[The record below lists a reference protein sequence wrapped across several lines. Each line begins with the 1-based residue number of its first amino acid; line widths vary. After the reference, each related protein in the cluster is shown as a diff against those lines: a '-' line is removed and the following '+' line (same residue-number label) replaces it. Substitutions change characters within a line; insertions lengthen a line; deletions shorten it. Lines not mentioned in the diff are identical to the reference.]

1 MKRLVIVGSGIAGV
15 TAAQEAR
22 RLHTPEDLSITVI
35 AQESPPSYSRPQL
48 PEVLAGHR
56 EAEELVMRSEQ
67 WFCQQGIRLVCPAE
81 ATEIRRQEK
90 MLRILRPSPKGEQ
103 EELAIPYDALILAT
117 GASALVPTLPA
128 PQSPAAG
135 AVFSLRTLDDAR
147 RIRDHLSIRRRAA
160 AVLGGG
166 LLGLEAARALRSYGV
181 MEVHV
186 MEASGYLLNRQL
198 NRTASEML
206 RLYLE
211 REEGLAV
218 HTGIHLDTNELKHRS
233 VSDLLKPICGDGM
246 ETLLYSM
253 GVKSQIAL
261 AKDAALDCGRG
272 IIIDEKTATS
282 DPAIFAA
289 GDCAE
294 FQGITWAII
303 PAALEQGKKA
313 AQFACWSLF
322 TNPESKTESASPSP
336 YRQTLPRTA
345 LTIGRR
351 EAVSAGKAVL
361 TPEEENSGRWKN
373 HELGSS
379 GRRGGSRRSE
389 ESDTYVNLVE
399 DTESGLIVGGLAF
412 GPEGTSSRWL
422 SQLQKLVGT
431 SLSELIK
438 IGA

>member
-1 MKRLVIVGSGIAGV
+1 MKRLVIVGSGVAGV
-15 TAAQEAR
+15 TAVQEAR
-22 RLHTPEDLSITVI
+22 RLRSAEELSITVI
-35 AQESPPSYSRPQL
+35 AQETPPSYSRPQL
-48 PEVLAGHR
+48 PEVLAGHM
-56 EAEELVMRSEQ
+56 EAEDLVMRSEQ

-81 ATEIRRQEK
+81 ATEIRRQDK
-90 MLRILRPSPKGEQ
+90 MLRILRLAPKGAQ

-117 GASALVPTLPA
+117 GASALAPALPA

-147 RIRDHLSIRRRAA
+147 RIREHLSIRRRAA

-181 MEVHV
+181 GKVHV

-233 VSDLLKPICGDGM
+233 VSDVLKPICGDGM

-294 FQGITWAII
+294 FQGSTWAIV
-303 PAALEQGKKA
+303 PAALEQGRKA
-313 AQFACWSLF
+313 AQFACWLLF
-322 TNPESKTESASPSP
+322 TDHESSRPSP

-345 LTIGRR
+345 ITIGRR
-351 EAVSAGKAVL
+351 EAVSAGKSVL
-361 TPEEENSGRWKN
+361 TAEEESSGRWKN
-373 HELGSS
+373 RELEPS
-379 GRRGGSRRSE
+379 GRRGGSRRAG

-399 DTESGLIVGGLAF
+399 DTETGLIVGGLAF
-412 GPEGTSSRWL
+412 GPEGTAARWL
-422 SQLQKLVGT
+422 SQLQRLVGT
-431 SLSELIK
+431 SPSELIK

>member
-1 MKRLVIVGSGIAGV
+1 MKRLVIVGSGMAGV

-22 RLHTPEDLSITVI
+22 RLHSQEELHITLVSR
-35 AQESPPSYSRPQL
+35 ETPPSYSRPQL
-48 PEVLAGHR
+48 PGLLAGHLRDEDLIFR
-56 EAEELVMRSEQ
+56 EGQ
-67 WFCQQGIRLVCPAE
+67 WFSRLGLSLLCPAE
-81 ATEIRRQEK
+81 ATRICRQERRLCIRQ
-90 MLRILRPSPKGEQ
+90 MQDESDL
-103 EELAIPYDALILAT
+103 PYDALILAT
-117 GASALVPTLPA
+117 GASALAPTLPD

-135 AVFSLRTLDDAR
+135 AVFSLRTIDDAH
-147 RIRDHLSIRRRAA
+147 RIREHLSMRRRAA

-166 LLGLEAARALRSYGV
+166 LLGLEAARALRAYGV
-181 MEVHV
+181 GAVHV

-211 REEGLAV
+211 REEGLSV
-218 HTGIHLDTNELKHRS
+218 HTGVHLDTNELRRRS
-233 VSDLLKPICGDGM
+233 VSDVLKPICGDGM

-294 FQGITWAII
+294 FQGTTWAII
-303 PAALEQGKKA
+303 PAALEQGRKA
-313 AQFACWSLF
+313 AQFACWRLF
-322 TNPESKTESASPSP
+322 AGPESSRPSP
-336 YRQTLPRTA
+336 YQQTLPRTT

-361 TPEEENSGRWKN
+361 TAEEENSGRWKN
-373 HELGSS
+373 CELEHS
-379 GRRGGSRRSE
+379 GRRSGSRRAG

-399 DTESGLIVGGLAF
+399 DTETGLIVGGLAF
-412 GPEGTSSRWL
+412 GPEGTAARWL

-431 SLSELIK
+431 SPSELIK